1 MEYENKSNTAAPS
14 PTERCNTSKESANY
28 SADRKNY
35 PADSANYPADSANY
49 SADRKN
55 YPADSNDGPGSPLP
69 LTKSGEKSAADKE
82 RKFDERYL
90 RMADIWSENSYCTR
104 RKVGA
109 LIVKEKMIISDGF
122 NGTPSGFENV
132 CEDESGLTK
141 PYVLHAEAN
150 AITKIARSGNNS
162 DGATLYVT
170 ASPCIECAKL
180 IIQCGIKRVVYGE
193 HYRLTDGIDLLRRAG
208 IQVDYIDKTKL

>member
-35 PADSANYPADSANY
+35 PADSANY

-55 YPADSNDGPGSPLP
+55 CPADSNDGPGSPLP